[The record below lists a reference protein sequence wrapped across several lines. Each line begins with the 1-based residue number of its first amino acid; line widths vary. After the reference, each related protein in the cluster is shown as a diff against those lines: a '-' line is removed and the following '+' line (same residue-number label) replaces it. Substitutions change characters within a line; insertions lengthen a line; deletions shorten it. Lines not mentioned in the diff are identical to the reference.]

1 MKHFA
6 NYILMASIGVFLTL
20 GCNSITS
27 DSGTE
32 IDQLTEIDQVTK
44 TESST
49 TKSNFKDEDDNGIPD
64 EGEVVTGAYKS
75 LYAYDANGDIYFDL
89 GDGRVQGTVSSV
101 SELDQETLTTCDYK
115 NQYRGT
121 FENDPFL
128 DSGWVKNNINCK
140 GYDDNGN
147 YNYTIV
153 HNTDTRYTGE
163 RTVAFGGDWEYHV
176 YTVGGQGN
184 VVRPENPVG
193 S

>member
-49 TKSNFKDEDDNGIPD
+49 ANSNYKDADNNGIPD
-64 EGEVVTGAYKS
+64 EGEVVTGTYKA
-75 LYAYDANGDIYFDL
+75 LYAYDDNGNVYFDL
-89 GDGRVQGTVSSV
+89 GDGRVQGNVDSV
-101 SELDQETLTTCDYK
+101 DELDQETLTTCDYK
-115 NQYRGT
+115 NQYRGD
-121 FENDPFL
+121 FGNDPSL

-140 GYDDNGN
+140 GYDDNGS
-147 YNYTIV
+147 YSYTMV
-153 HNTDTRYTGE
+153 HETDPRYTGNP
-163 RTVAFGGDWEYHV
+163 DWEIWGTWEYSTYV
-176 YTVGGQGN
+176 VNGVGN
-184 VVRPENPVG
+184 VVRPENHVG